1 MIVYKI
7 LCYIKTK
14 KRKEIMISTSHLNLL
29 SWLQEADYDVWL
41 YLYNNYLIHVINNRK
56 VCKEVHLP
64 IQLQKMLR
72 NCGEGESDDECGFR
86 RRGYDKKLHSGRIY
100 ANYLSGRTLN
110 LEPRHEIYLPNHYFL
125 CGLRLASIK
134 KPYFSP
140 DSDPDVK
147 LVMDY
152 GITKDELLQ
161 VCNGEEYP
169 VVVKKSWNKPKI
181 IKAMLSEY
189 EN

>member
-1 MIVYKI
+1 
-7 LCYIKTK
+7 
-14 KRKEIMISTSHLNLL
+14 MISTSHVSLL
-29 SWLQEADYDVWL
+29 SWLQETDYDVWL

-64 IQLQKMLR
+64 NQLQKIIR
-72 NCGEGESDDECGFR
+72 NCGEGEADEESGFL
-86 RRGYDKKLHSGRIY
+86 RRGYEKKLHSGRIY
-100 ANYLSGRTLN
+100 ASYLSGRTLN
-110 LEPRHEIYLPNHYFL
+110 LEPRHEIFKPNHYFL
-125 CGLRLASIK
+125 CGLRICPVK
-134 KPYFSP
+134 KPYYSHE
-140 DSDPDVK
+140 SEPDVK
-147 LVMDY
+147 VVMDY

-169 VVVKKSWNKPKI
+169 VDVKRSWNKTKI